1 MEFLKRQ
8 AESLELPISIH
19 YPADENNPVVV
30 ITWAGSE
37 PELPTIMLNS
47 HMDVVPVFS
56 DRCTHSPFG
65 AEIDD
70 EGKIFA
76 RGAQDMKCLGTQYLA
91 AIRALKNDG
100 IDQLR
105 RTIHVT
111 FVPDEEVGGALGMK
125 SFVKT
130 DAFKKLNIGF
140 SLDEACAS
148 EENDFFVFNAER
160 TVYGRG
166 FGTTVKLS

>member
-1 MEFLKRQ
+1 
-8 AESLELPISIH
+8 
-19 YPADENNPVVV
+19 
-30 ITWAGSE
+30 
-37 PELPTIMLNS
+37 
-47 HMDVVPVFS
+47 MDVVPVFE
-56 DRCTHSPFG
+56 DRWTHAPFG

-70 EGKIFA
+70 DGKIFA

-91 AIRALKNDG
+91 AIRALKKDG
-100 IDQLR
+100 INQLK

-160 TVYGRG
+160 TMYGMCCG
-166 FGTTVKLS
+166 FDCKTLLI